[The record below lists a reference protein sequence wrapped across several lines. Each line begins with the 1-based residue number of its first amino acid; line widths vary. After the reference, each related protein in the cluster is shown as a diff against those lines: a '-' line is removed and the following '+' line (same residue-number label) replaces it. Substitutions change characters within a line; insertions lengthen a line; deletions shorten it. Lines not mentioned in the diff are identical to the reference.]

1 MKIKLLLCWSLLFN
15 SILSTEKDL
24 SEDFFE
30 KIDDIPQPIC
40 TSSNKVK
47 LALIGLG
54 TTTITSVIAMIIYIY
69 KCKND
74 ESI

>member
-1 MKIKLLLCWSLLFN
+1 MKIKLLLCWLLFFN
-15 SILSTEKDL
+15 SITPAEKTDV

-40 TSSNKVK
+40 SSSNKVK

-54 TTTITSVIAMIIYIY
+54 TTTITSVIAMVIYIY
-69 KCKND
+69 RCKN
-74 ESI
+74 E